1 MTLQCMPFVLKTQAE
16 RYADRVAITCRNVHV
31 TYRTLF
37 QRVRSLAAFLQHQR
51 FEKHAVIGMLMDNDV
66 TLPIAYLAIQYAG
79 YIAMPI
85 NTKLTTNEITYILTQ
100 SKACTVITQTHL
112 THKLA
117 TICP

>member
-1 MTLQCMPFVLKTQAE
+1 MQIVSECACNISNCISTC
-16 RYADRVAITCRNVHV
+16 AI
-31 TYRTLF
+31 LD
-37 QRVRSLAAFLQHQR
+37 AILQHQR